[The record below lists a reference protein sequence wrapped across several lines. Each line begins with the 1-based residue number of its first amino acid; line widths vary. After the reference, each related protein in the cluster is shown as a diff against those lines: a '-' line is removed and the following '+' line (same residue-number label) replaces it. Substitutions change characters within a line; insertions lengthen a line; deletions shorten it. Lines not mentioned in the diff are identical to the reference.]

1 MSVEVHAVG
10 APLEGERLDR
20 VVSML
25 LGCSRSEASSLIA
38 AGEVSLGDEV
48 VTTKSRR
55 VTEGDT
61 VTLDHEVS
69 PGQRPPAAQA
79 ELGLTVVFSDDS
91 IVVVDKPAGV
101 VVHPAPGHADGTL
114 VNALLAR
121 YPELVDVGESQRPGI
136 VHRLDRDTSG
146 LMVVARTQAAYT
158 TLVAAM
164 SEHRVDRRYVALVHG
179 RPETT
184 QGTIEAP
191 VGRSR
196 RDPMRMTITQA
207 GRDAVTH
214 YSLSASWNE
223 PAISLLGLALE
234 TGRTHQI
241 RVHLASLGW
250 YVVGDP
256 TYGRPLAGHVL
267 SRPFLHAAQLAFVH
281 PEHGEYVSF
290 ESALAPE
297 LEALLQALGPPDE
310 VRS

>member
-136 VHRLDRDTSG
+136 VHRLDPVSYTHLTLPTRD
-146 LMVVARTQAAYT
+146 
-158 TLVAAM
+158 LV
-164 SEHRVDRRYVALVHG
+164 
-179 RPETT
+179 
-184 QGTIEAP
+184 
-191 VGRSR
+191 
-196 RDPMRMTITQA
+196 
-207 GRDAVTH
+207 
-214 YSLSASWNE
+214 
-223 PAISLLGLALE
+223 
-234 TGRTHQI
+234 
-241 RVHLASLGW
+241 
-250 YVVGDP
+250 
-256 TYGRPLAGHVL
+256 
-267 SRPFLHAAQLAFVH
+267 
-281 PEHGEYVSF
+281 
-290 ESALAPE
+290 
-297 LEALLQALGPPDE
+297 
-310 VRS
+310 